1 MKTLRNLAARAE
13 RQTGLPGRF
22 MLPAGIAGLG
32 LNIAVVGMYWDIGY
46 HVDHGRD
53 ANPITSPHMLI
64 VTGNKALAEA
74 YAVHVLDVYDHYRF
88 RAIETERKRQGKKG
102 WSGFLE
108 TDDKWQQ
115 GYVDGTKGALG
126 RYFAK

>member
-13 RQTGLPGRF
+13 KETGLPGRF

-32 LNIAVVGMYWDIGY
+32 LNVAVLGMYWDIGY

-64 VTGNKALAEA
+64 VLGIQLILIALLLYGVLPGPKAR
-74 YAVHVLDVYDHYRF
+74 V
-88 RAIETERKRQGKKG
+88 KKQ
-102 WSGFLE
+102 L
-108 TDDKWQQ
+108 
-115 GYVDGTKGALG
+115 ALG
-126 RYFAK
+126 LCHSPVGLQVLLCGSCAVLGFPLDIIWHA